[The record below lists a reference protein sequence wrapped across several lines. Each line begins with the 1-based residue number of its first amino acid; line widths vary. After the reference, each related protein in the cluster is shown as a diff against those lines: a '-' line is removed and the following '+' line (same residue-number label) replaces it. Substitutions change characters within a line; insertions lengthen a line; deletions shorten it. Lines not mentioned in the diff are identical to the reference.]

1 MNPFIVADAESCIG
15 CRSCEVACV
24 VAHYEGKFPDKPDY
38 FTPRVK
44 VFKGNQSAT
53 AVFCHHCEDAPCAS
67 TCPNGAIVELN
78 NSVQVIQ
85 EKWYRLQT
93 CMIACPFGMMTVV
106 TETVATRKSSPGWCL
121 STYWSTEMRPL
132 YWPAWWPCLHQNV
145 SDAGTDTG
153 RSTLSAPA
161 AAAKTPAHGIKR
173 AQWSFVQQ
181 CDLAGAAHFIQS
193 IEQKYSWCGTVNF
206 AAEVLN

>member
-24 VAHYEGKFPDKPDY
+24 VAHHEGKFPDKPDY

-85 EKWYRLQT
+85 EKCIGCKT

-106 TETVATRKSSPGWCL
+106 TETVQPASHRL
-121 STYWSTEMRPL
+121 ADAYQRTE
-132 YWPAWWPCLHQNV
+132 
-145 SDAGTDTG
+145 
-153 RSTLSAPA
+153 
-161 AAAKTPAHGIKR
+161 
-173 AQWSFVQQ
+173 AQK
-181 CDLAGAAHFIQS
+181 CDLCIDQPDGPACIKTCPTQALTLVDQHYLLRQQQQKRQRTALNEHNGRLFSSATSAGAAHSFS
-193 IEQKYSWCGTVNF
+193 PLSKKTKKVKKP
-206 AAEVLN
+206 